1 MIKVLQDKLV
11 AIVARDGIAL
21 EVVLCHLAPI
31 GEGKEESM
39 CTHRAPK
46 SLFVIALAVLSAS
59 ACNEPIDEI
68 DGAVPSE
75 QNLLV
80 GTWEWVDASV
90 LVVHEDLAAEQTS
103 VFYHE
108 AAAPSAYTLAPWGD
122 ALFLEGWFATSGEC
136 APVERCDQGRLYQ
149 GWFMTYYVDD
159 EVFVPFA
166 LEEVNSLGADRVFEG
181 QSVRLDR
188 LDPQDEA
195 LSLIEQDTWT
205 LALSDAGRYH
215 YTALRT
221 SFMDITD
228 PGAPQLLEQER
239 QEVLEETSGH
249 YTLIGEALVLTP
261 DDEAQ
266 AKVESI
272 FRDGVISLDG
282 LVFRRR

>member
-1 MIKVLQDKLV
+1 M
-11 AIVARDGIAL
+11 
-21 EVVLCHLAPI
+21 
-31 GEGKEESM
+31 
-39 CTHRAPK
+39 
-46 SLFVIALAVLSAS
+46 
-59 ACNEPIDEI
+59 
-68 DGAVPSE
+68 
-75 QNLLV
+75 
-80 GTWEWVDASV
+80 
-90 LVVHEDLAAEQTS
+90 
-103 VFYHE
+103 
-108 AAAPSAYTLAPWGD
+108 
-122 ALFLEGWFATSGEC
+122 
-136 APVERCDQGRLYQ
+136 
-149 GWFMTYYVDD
+149 
-159 EVFVPFA
+159 
-166 LEEVNSLGADRVFEG
+166 
-181 QSVRLDR
+181 RLDR